1 VWNLGLAVLFLASV
15 EGGAP
20 ASPTPAPAP
29 LVTYRMVESSR
40 SLSPAGERV
49 STLAATVSVSKGAAR
64 LEAATGTLPRTTATV
79 ALSGDDGL
87 LLLDPKEK
95 AVSRATPE
103 QLEALFTGSAQ
114 GPGMGSVTYRDVE
127 VVVSPEKPGKTFQ
140 GQPTRRYR
148 VSVGWTL
155 AVTMPGRV
163 SHVRTRTS
171 GHVDALEMDAGLS
184 AFDDLTRLFGVDGEV
199 RDALTA
205 ELAKV
210 RGLPV
215 SVQLETVSDLQ
226 AELVGAPSAEAPGA
240 PPAAK
245 TTITRVVSDLSRRPA
260 APADAALF
268 RAPDDYRSRSLDRLL
283 KDGALLP

>member
-1 VWNLGLAVLFLASV
+1 MWNLGLALLLSA
-15 EGGAP
+15 GADGT
-20 ASPTPAPAP
+20 AAPPPPPPPP

-40 SLSPAGERV
+40 SLSPVGERV
-49 STLAATVSVSKGAAR
+49 STLAATVSVSQEAAR
-64 LEAATGTLPRTTATV
+64 LEAVTGTLPRTTASV
-79 ALSGDDGL
+79 VLSGEGGFQ
-87 LLLDPKEK
+87 LLDAKEK

-103 QLEALFTGSAQ
+103 QLEALLTGSAR
-114 GPGMGSVTYRDVE
+114 GPDMGSVTYRDVE
-127 VVVSPEKPGKTFQ
+127 VVVSPEKQGKTFQ

-148 VSVGWTL
+148 VSVAWTL

-171 GHVDALEMDAGLS
+171 GHIDALEVDAGRS

-199 RDALTA
+199 RDAVTA

-215 SVQLETVSDLQ
+215 AVQLETVSDLS

-240 PPAAK
+240 PPASK
-245 TTITRVVSDLSRRPA
+245 TTITRVVSDLSRRPSTL
-260 APADAALF
+260 ADAALF

-283 KDGALLP
+283 LDGALLP